1 MVRETTP
8 SVAIPR
14 VERDHTKVRSVV
26 QTPRQSRGGCGQHT
40 TSDGRLGVKQ

>member
-14 VERDHTKVRSVV
+14 VERDHTKVRSAF
-26 QTPRQSRGGCGQHT
+26 RYRASRGAAVGNTRRVTEG
-40 TSDGRLGVKQ
+40 